1 MPCAVVHPLRKHGL
15 AAVEKDE
22 GQATGSTFSK
32 LVPVAALKGGAGND
46 DRLRLASRSP
56 IAASHGQRSSSV
68 SGIPSDIF
76 LMFSGG
82 WSASPSMKG

>member
-46 DRLRLASRSP
+46 DRLP
-56 IAASHGQRSSSV
+56 
-68 SGIPSDIF
+68 PSDIF

>member
-46 DRLRLASRSP
+46 DRLPARQPLSDRSEP
-56 IAASHGQRSSSV
+56 RPAVVVGERN
-68 SGIPSDIF
+68 PSDIF